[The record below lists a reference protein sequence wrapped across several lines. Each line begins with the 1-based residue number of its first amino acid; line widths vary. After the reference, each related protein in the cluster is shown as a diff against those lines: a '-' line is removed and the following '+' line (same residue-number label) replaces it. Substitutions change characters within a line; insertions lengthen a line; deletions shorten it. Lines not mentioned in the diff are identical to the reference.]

1 MSIFVPD
8 LSNEP
13 ALTMV
18 RMHNDLT
25 RQLLVIR
32 VIMINTL
39 NLGSAFLFLKKNLR
53 FRGLSSSHGRDP
65 PNNFDIPHNRR
76 HYLYQLKSTCERHTT
91 VGDPTSKFPFAIM
104 SRKLEKELFNLK
116 VSPVCPNIPF
126 ALPLTTKTNT
136 SLFFWNTTST
146 IPPLTLFWVIT
157 SVHKQDSGA

>member
-1 MSIFVPD
+1 MSMFVPD

-53 FRGLSSSHGRDP
+53 FS
-65 PNNFDIPHNRR
+65 I
-76 HYLYQLKSTCERHTT
+76 
-91 VGDPTSKFPFAIM
+91 
-104 SRKLEKELFNLK
+104 
-116 VSPVCPNIPF
+116 
-126 ALPLTTKTNT
+126 
-136 SLFFWNTTST
+136 
-146 IPPLTLFWVIT
+146 
-157 SVHKQDSGA
+157 